1 MSVYIMKNIKML
13 YYDQT
18 EGIDLNKKEHQKVWY
33 LPLLVFLKYRIW

>member
-18 EGIDLNKKEHQKVWY
+18 EGIDLNKKEHQKA
-33 LPLLVFLKYRIW
+33 